1 MLFRIVLHRQL
12 DKFPADLHI
21 ARHRCIAV
29 RSVIPVQLDNPL
41 HKNSKDRL
49 DDLLILDRFRHG
61 ISIDQDRKSLLV

>member
-12 DKFPADLHI
+12 DKFPAYLHI
-21 ARHRCIAV
+21 ARHRRVAV

-41 HKNSKDRL
+41 HKDGKDRL